1 MTINN
6 DSYSWYYLPYSAIL
20 IISRMSNSDETTP
33 ANHEQKNDAYGE
45 APKKRRIKTGEI
57 DRDHNCLCGK
67 SYLSYP
73 ALYTHIKNKHG
84 GQTISGM
91 VKKSKEGTTKQ
102 INNPIVVPPY
112 IPAPVIP
119 TPSVIRESEVVKP
132 EQQVSSALTDI
143 INFLKQIATEPTME
157 NSEFRDLT
165 EQFG

>member
-1 MTINN
+1 
-6 DSYSWYYLPYSAIL
+6 
-20 IISRMSNSDETTP
+20 
-33 ANHEQKNDAYGE
+33 
-45 APKKRRIKTGEI
+45 
-57 DRDHNCLCGK
+57 
-67 SYLSYP
+67 
-73 ALYTHIKNKHG
+73 
-84 GQTISGM
+84 M